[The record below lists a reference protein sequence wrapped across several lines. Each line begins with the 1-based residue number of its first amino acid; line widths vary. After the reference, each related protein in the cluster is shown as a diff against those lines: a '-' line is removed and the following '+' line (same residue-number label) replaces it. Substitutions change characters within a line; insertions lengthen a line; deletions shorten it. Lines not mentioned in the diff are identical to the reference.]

1 MVIQTDL
8 IAGLQDTRFLGCT
21 RRSVTGTGQPAAHP
35 RACVQTRPPAL
46 GGPRDR
52 KPGAQESKRWPPD
65 VNNYPDPLKRRPSL
79 DLASA
84 GPAPH
89 RPLTHSCRPPLRV
102 REKALGRRGQSP
114 GNAPRPSTPLRH
126 CRPGSGQSGL
136 RRGALGGPFPGVHA
150 PGRPPAPRPAPHGL
164 GSRPPSCRGRLAR
177 DTPTEQ
183 AGTAGAKGAQRAE
196 WCPRSPPP
204 AFRRG

>member
-114 GNAPRPSTPLRH
+114 GNAPRPRTPPASLQARFRAVWAEAG
-126 CRPGSGQSGL
+126 RPGGPLPGCPCPGQAARAPACATRAGL
-136 RRGALGGPFPGVHA
+136 EAAKLPWSPGPGHPDGAGRHGRRQGG
-150 PGRPPAPRPAPHGL
+150 
-164 GSRPPSCRGRLAR
+164 SES
-177 DTPTEQ
+177 
-183 AGTAGAKGAQRAE
+183 
-196 WCPRSPPP
+196 
-204 AFRRG
+204 